1 MKGAQM
7 LSKFV
12 ILGAVV
18 MALGFS
24 SVAKAEEQL
33 MVLWPKQ
40 RAAHQVVMDDH
51 AAAYKARGQ
60 AYVDHLY
67 ATGGEEQM
75 PPADDLSMG
84 GEIQPVPINVGQVA
98 EMVKATEA
106 KVATPDAQT
115 AATPH

>member
-1 MKGAQM
+1 M

-12 ILGAVV
+12 VLSALM

-40 RAAHQVVMDDH
+40 RASHQVTMDDQ

-67 ATGGEEQM
+67 ATGGEEPM
-75 PPADDLSMG
+75 PAADDLSMT
-84 GEIQPVPINVGQVA
+84 GEIVPVPINVGQVA
-98 EMVKATEA
+98 DMVKATEA
-106 KVATPDAQT
+106 SSATPSPDAQT